1 MVDLSIKFALGEFGL
16 KCAIEASRMYQG
28 GNFWSAWDSL
38 LTFFR
43 HVVKLG
49 DSHEIDYSKYD
60 HWEKAAQHGSWR
72 IMHPEFC
79 LISGR
84 PTKLTVDAQNRPHSF
99 DGPFCEWSDGTGLYS
114 IHGVRVPM
122 WIAET
127 KREDFT
133 KAMILEEQN
142 ADYRRCIIQ
151 KIGIEKTIE
160 LLGAEVIDTYESKV
174 GGTYQLLSID
184 YDGRGKRPYL
194 KMKSQSIDAFHIEGV
209 PTGTRTVKD
218 AICFRNGLEKFEEPQ
233 LLT

>member
-1 MVDLSIKFALGEFGL
+1 
-16 KCAIEASRMYQG
+16 
-28 GNFWSAWDSL
+28 
-38 LTFFR
+38 
-43 HVVKLG
+43 
-49 DSHEIDYSKYD
+49 
-60 HWEKAAQHGSWR
+60 
-72 IMHPEFC
+72 
-79 LISGR
+79 
-84 PTKLTVDAQNRPHSF
+84 
-99 DGPFCEWSDGTGLYS
+99 
-114 IHGVRVPM
+114 M